1 MNAIIY
7 EILWQ
12 LCELYP
18 SLRGNKWVRMIMAH
32 CFADWV
38 IAKTETTMADV
49 DRQAEEV
56 KEQWQ
61 REEAAAVVEKFQKEY
76 PEAKV
81 TTHDEKTG
89 AVLMEQPPDGS
100 KAQELL
106 GGAMEIKS
114 PWSKG

>member
-49 DRQAEEV
+49 DRQVEEIQKEWAEEEP
-56 KEQWQ
+56 K
-61 REEAAAVVEKFQKEY
+61 
-76 PEAKV
+76 PEFIE
-81 TTHDEKTG
+81 H
-89 AVLMEQPPDGS
+89 PPDGS
-100 KAQELL
+100 KAQESL
-106 GGAMEIKS
+106 GGAMEIRS
-114 PWSKG
+114 PWSLPEKK